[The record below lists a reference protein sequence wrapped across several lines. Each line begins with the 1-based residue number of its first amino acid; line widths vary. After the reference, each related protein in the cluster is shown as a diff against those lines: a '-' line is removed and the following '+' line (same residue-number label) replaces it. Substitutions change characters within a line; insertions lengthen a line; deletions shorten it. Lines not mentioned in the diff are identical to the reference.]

1 MVDEFTDHNDG
12 VVSLEFCDNSL
23 YSGSFDHFI
32 RYWNLDEMKM
42 RILDR
47 KMMSREDILSKKYE
61 VYYKIMFKKKGMGNK
76 GKGKKK

>member
-23 YSGSFDHFI
+23 YSGSFDHLI
-32 RYWNLDEMKM
+32 RYWNLDEMKQ

-47 KMMSREDILSKKYE
+47 KLMAHEDIESKKYE
-61 VYYKIMFKKKGMGNK
+61 VYYKLMFKKKGKK
-76 GKGKKK
+76 GGKKKKK